1 MDGPS
6 AFGRFDML
14 MIVRLVLLL
23 VAVLPALGTA
33 LAQERITYHGCV
45 DALGRAVEA
54 VEDATLPATFATRV
68 EGGRAVIRYNPQ
80 ALPDLQP
87 ATRMFL
93 FGHEC
98 ARLNLG
104 IAPEAP
110 RSHDDA
116 RRADCWGLT
125 TLLRSRVLGVSDVA
139 VIHAD
144 LQRSEDAWRWLPGP
158 MRRVDLHACH
168 REASGLQWALPTV
181 PQEVANACTRAC
193 ADALLACQRACR
205 GPACEPCVVRY
216 AQCARSCDDGLAR

>member
-1 MDGPS
+1 MDGPY

-23 VAVLPALGTA
+23 VAVWPALGAA

-45 DALGRAVEA
+45 DADGRAVEA
-54 VEDATLPATFATRV
+54 VEDATLPATFATRI

-87 ATRMFL
+87 ATRLFL

-104 IAPEAP
+104 MAPEGP
-110 RSHDDA
+110 RSRDDA
-116 RRADCWGLT
+116 RRADCWGLI
-125 TLLRSRVLGVSDVA
+125 TLMRSRVLGVSDVA
-139 VIHAD
+139 VIQAD
-144 LQRSEDAWRWLPGP
+144 LQRSDDAWRWLPGP

-168 REASGLQWALPTV
+168 REASVLQWSLPTV
-181 PQEVANACTRAC
+181 PQEAANACTRTC
-193 ADALLACQRACR
+193 ADALLTCQRACR

-216 AQCARSCDDGLAR
+216 EQCVRNCDDDLAR